1 MNVSVMNVSL
11 SQKRRGRGGKYEEI
25 RAGDGVRVDKHKG
38 KILKVRVFSTD
49 LDLSCVDFSAHLV
62 LHADYAE
69 PVITHEGLSV
79 ESVSVDSERPCH
91 VAEILMKI
99 LRNAKQLQ
107 VCVSANVSSMCV
119 GFGTSVCFQS
129 HNNGKQKIARKE
141 ESNVLTVS
149 SLSPPPFFQQS
160 VTSSPLV
167 SSPSLSEVYE
177 SPSTSPF
184 SFDEYNSPVMDD
196 VEVFEFGK
204 DLSMFDPLLLGHELP
219 VITGLKRPY
228 SNLDLVNQ
236 GPVLVSEEDRFDF
249 EDFQENCRK
258 RARTTADP
266 FLSVTSPFEFDF
278 GVHV

>member
-1 MNVSVMNVSL
+1 MNVAVMNVTL

-25 RAGDGVRVDKHKG
+25 SAGDGVRVDKHKG
-38 KILKVRVFSTD
+38 KILKLRVFSND

-79 ESVSVDSERPCH
+79 ESVNVDSERPCH
-91 VAEILMKI
+91 IAEILLKI

-107 VCVSANVSSMCV
+107 VCVSATVSNVCV

-129 HNNGKQKIARKE
+129 HNNGKQKPTHKKRGDD
-141 ESNVLTVS
+141 SVLAVR
-149 SLSPPPFFQQS
+149 SLSPSPLSQPA
-160 VTSSPLV
+160 VISSPV
-167 SSPSLSEVYE
+167 VTEVYE

-184 SFDEYNSPVMDD
+184 SFDDYSSPVMDD
-196 VEVFEFGK
+196 VEVFELK
-204 DLSMFDPLLLGHELP
+204 DVSLFDSVFLGQESA
-219 VITGLKRPY
+219 VAIGQKRTF
-228 SNLDLVNQ
+228 SDADLVASDED
-236 GPVLVSEEDRFDF
+236 VLPHFDF
-249 EDFQENCRK
+249 EEFQQSCRK

-266 FLSVTSPFEFDF
+266 FLSVLASPFEFDF